1 MRTQEV
7 SSCWPGCFLPIGR
20 RGICLALLVLLLALA
35 GCQRDPFSRTYTTVE
50 PKPEDMVG
58 TYVLDA
64 LHLPPVARGGQPE
77 VVVELRAD
85 GTFTAKNVPPWRV
98 DPLDARFL
106 ASLVSGEG
114 QWQKSP
120 VGTRGPEGAEIWGV
134 YLQTPDNRLHPAKLT
149 GSKPPYGL
157 IFTLGDPDSG
167 HAVVLSRRQ

>member
-1 MRTQEV
+1 MR
-7 SSCWPGCFLPIGR
+7 CWLPVL
-20 RGICLALLVLLLALA
+20 CSLLLV
-35 GCQRDPFSRTYTTVE
+35 GCQWDPHAPLYTTAE
-50 PKPEDMVG
+50 PKTADMVG

-64 LHLPPVARGGQPE
+64 LHLPPAARGAQPE

-114 QWQKSP
+114 RWQKSP

-134 YLQTPDNRLHPAKLT
+134 YLHTPDKGLLPAKLT

-167 HAVVLSRRQ
+167 HAVILSRRQ